1 MDLHKF
7 ILFVAFSLFSPVLT
21 DEDFYQA
28 RACCTFKGPHFEETE
43 YILTSFFNKN
53 LMMEYNS
60 TRGNWTGFTAYSI
73 EAAKWWNSDPLD
85 AITRKIERKLL
96 CTDTLDAIQYADNLT
111 TIPTVK
117 LKSVKRPNGERTS
130 TLVCSAYNFYPKQIR
145 MMWMRNGQEVTTDVS
160 YSDVMPDGDWYQTH
174 SYLEYIPTSGEK
186 IACMVEHLGLSE
198 PMFVVWGK
206 FAAVMP
212 IKVRDIK
219 LKLHNYEFHFYLT
232 VSDPSLPVAQ
242 QTQIAVGLCG
252 LVTGFVI
259 AISGIIYY
267 RKKSASYTTVLK

>member
-43 YILTSFFNKN
+43 YIATVFFNKN

-73 EAAKWWNSDPLD
+73 EAAKWLNSYPPEVLR
-85 AITRKIERKLL
+85 RKKERKGL
-96 CTDTLDAIQYADNLT
+96 CTDTLDNIQYVDYLT

-117 LKSVKRPNGERTS
+117 LKSVKRPNGEHTS

-160 YSDVMPDGDWYQTH
+160 YSDVMPDGDWYYQTH

-198 PMFVVWGK
+198 PMFVVW
-206 FAAVMP
+206 
-212 IKVRDIK
+212 
-219 LKLHNYEFHFYLT
+219 
-232 VSDPSLPVAQ
+232 DPSLPVAQ

-267 RKKSASYTTVLK
+267 RKKSASYTTVLKTSFYSCGILS

>member
-1 MDLHKF
+1 INYISF
-7 ILFVAFSLFSPVLT
+7 ISVLT
-21 DEDFYQA
+21 DEDFYQV
-28 RACCTFKGPHFEETE
+28 RAYCTFKGPHFEETE

-96 CTDTLDAIQYADNLT
+96 CTDTLDAPKALYNDIIHSYNLT

-117 LKSVKRPNGERTS
+117 LKSVKRPNGEHTS

-160 YSDVMPDGDWYQTH
+160 YSGEMPNGDWYYQTH

-198 PMFVVWGK
+198 PMFVVW
-206 FAAVMP
+206 
-212 IKVRDIK
+212 
-219 LKLHNYEFHFYLT
+219 
-232 VSDPSLPVAQ
+232 DPSLPVAQ

-252 LVTGFVI
+252 LVIGFVI
-259 AISGIIYY
+259 AISGFIYY
-267 RKKSASYTTVLK
+267 NKKSAAYITVCQSKEPNSGRSTKRSHD

>member
-1 MDLHKF
+1 MYLHKF

-28 RACCTFKGPHFEETE
+28 RGCCTFKGPHFEETE
-43 YILTSFFNKN
+43 YIATVFFNKN

-73 EAAKWWNSDPLD
+73 EAAKWLNSYPPEVLR
-85 AITRKIERKLL
+85 RKKERKGL
-96 CTDTLDAIQYADNLT
+96 CTDTLDNIQYVDYLT

-117 LKSVKRPNGERTS
+117 LKSVKRPNGEHTS

-160 YSDVMPDGDWYQTH
+160 YSDVMPDGDWYYQTH
-174 SYLEYIPTSGEK
+174 SYLEYIPTSAEK

-198 PMFVVWGK
+198 PMFVVW
-206 FAAVMP
+206 
-212 IKVRDIK
+212 
-219 LKLHNYEFHFYLT
+219 
-232 VSDPSLPVAQ
+232 DPSLPVAER
-242 QTQIAVGLCG
+242 TQIAVGLCG

-259 AISGIIYY
+259 AISGFIYY
-267 RKKSASYTTVLK
+267 NKKSAAYITVCQRQVFIPVESFPEAGAT

>member
-1 MDLHKF
+1 M
-7 ILFVAFSLFSPVLT
+7 
-21 DEDFYQA
+21 
-28 RACCTFKGPHFEETE
+28 
-43 YILTSFFNKN
+43 
-53 LMMEYNS
+53 
-60 TRGNWTGFTAYSI
+60 
-73 EAAKWWNSDPLD
+73 
-85 AITRKIERKLL
+85 
-96 CTDTLDAIQYADNLT
+96 
-111 TIPTVK
+111 
-117 LKSVKRPNGERTS
+117 KRPNGEHAS

-160 YSDVMPDGDWYQTH
+160 YSDVMPDGDWYYQTH
-174 SYLEYIPTSGEK
+174 SYLEYIPTSAEK

-212 IKVRDIK
+212 IKGREIK

-232 VSDPSLPVAQ
+232 VSDPSLPVEQ
-242 QTQIAVGLCG
+242 RTQIAVGLCG

-267 RKKSASYTTVLK
+267 NKKSAAYITVCQSKEFVRSVHNITYSDLRLKASVCPALSNFHDFVSLTFCFQENP